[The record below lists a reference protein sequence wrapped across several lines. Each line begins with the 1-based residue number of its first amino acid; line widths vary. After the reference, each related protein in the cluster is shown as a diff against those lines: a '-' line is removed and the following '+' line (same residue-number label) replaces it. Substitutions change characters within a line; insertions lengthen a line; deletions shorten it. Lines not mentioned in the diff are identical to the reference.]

1 MGSPPK
7 SLPTSKP
14 CLVPSPNEE
23 SPESR
28 SGHRQCLQAPRF
40 LPAFI
45 SSTVWEGASE
55 DLFIAFP
62 WKFHF
67 PNVVDD

>member
-1 MGSPPK
+1 MGSPQK